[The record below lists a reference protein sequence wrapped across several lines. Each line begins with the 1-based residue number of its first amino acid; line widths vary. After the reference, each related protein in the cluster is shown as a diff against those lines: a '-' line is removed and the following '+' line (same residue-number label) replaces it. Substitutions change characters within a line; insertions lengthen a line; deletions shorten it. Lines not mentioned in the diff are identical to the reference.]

1 MSISSLEKKLFPKE
15 GSREYLVLRSLQSS
29 LITKWC
35 SALISPKT
43 TQKKRLQLILKNT
56 KGTVVGCDY
65 DLHPSM
71 SFDQF
76 RQHVPVTKYD
86 AYQKT
91 YLQRVHL
98 GQKRIISSN
107 PITACMESSGTT
119 GQPKWI
125 PINNMWEQSVLQAQ
139 KLWITAMIKDFPQ
152 ACRGRSLSIV
162 SKTFHG
168 HTEGGIAIG
177 SNTGRMLERQ
187 PWYIKRNP
195 IFPTEV
201 QNIENQQA
209 LQYTIL
215 RFALQNSISVWTT
228 ANPSTI
234 LLYCRRLQEWQQE
247 LTRDLWDGTLRQ
259 GPAST
264 LSNELRVTLERTLV
278 RVPPPRIWKPA
289 YIWPLAVVNCWK
301 GGPAKYFSSQI
312 TRNLGAEIPV
322 REVGVSASEGHF
334 SVPMSQDDEGG
345 TLWTMGH
352 VVEFVDEFNVPHW
365 AWEVEQGKQYRIVI
379 TTEAGLLRYD
389 LQDLVEIVGFTENT
403 PQIRFVGKMGNF
415 LNAVGE
421 KVSEEQISHVLQQIA
436 EDRII
441 GCTVRIHWSEVPY
454 YILAVEG
461 IVEPSKFCRL
471 FDQHLKEQNI
481 EYKSKR
487 ESSRLGKPII
497 QQLPSGFYL
506 RYRQKCVE
514 KGASDAQVKDMIVCN
529 EEKWNRI
536 YKENLT

>member
-35 SALISPKT
+35 SALKDPKT
-43 TQKKRLQLILKNT
+43 SQQKRLQLILQNT
-56 KGTVVGCDY
+56 KGTVVGQDY

-71 SFDQF
+71 NFDQF
-76 RQHVPVTKYD
+76 RQHVPVTNYD
-86 AYQKT
+86 SYHKT
-91 YLQRVHL
+91 YLQRVHK
-98 GQKRIISSN
+98 GQKKIISAT
-107 PITACMESSGTT
+107 PITSCMESSGTT
-119 GQPKWI
+119 GKPKWI

-139 KLWITAMIKDFPQ
+139 KLWITSMVKDFPQ
-152 ACRGRSLSIV
+152 ASRGRSLSIV
-162 SKTFHG
+162 SKPFHG

-177 SNTGRMLERQ
+177 SNTGRMLARQ

-195 IFPTEV
+195 IFPKDV

-215 RFALQNSISVWTT
+215 RFALQNPVSVWTT

-234 LLYCRRLQEWQQE
+234 LLYCRRLLEWKQE

-259 GPAST
+259 GPASV
-264 LSNELRVTLERTLV
+264 LPHEQRVLLEKTLV
-278 RVPPPRIWKPA
+278 PTPPPRIWKPA
-289 YIWPLAVVNCWK
+289 YIWPLGVVNCWK
-301 GGPAKYFSSQI
+301 GGPAQYFASQL
-312 TRNLGAEIPV
+312 TTNLGAEIPI

-334 SVPMSQDDEGG
+334 SVPMSQYDEGG

-352 VVEFVDEFNVPHW
+352 VIEFVDDSNVSHW
-365 AWEVEQGKQYRIVI
+365 AWEVEKGKQYRIVI

-389 LQDLVEIVGFTENT
+389 LQDLVEIVGFTEST
-403 PQIRFVGKMGNF
+403 PQIRFVGKVGNF

-421 KVSEEQISHVLQQIA
+421 KVSEEQISYVLQQIA
-436 EDRII
+436 EKGIV
-441 GCTVRIHWSEVPY
+441 GCTARIHWSEVPH

-461 IVEPSKFCRL
+461 VVDPSKFCRL
-471 FDQHLKEQNI
+471 FDQYLKEQNI

-487 ESSRLGKPII
+487 ESSRLGMPTF
-497 QQLPSGFYL
+497 QQLPDGFYVQ
-506 RYRQKCVE
+506 YRQKCVAQ
-514 KGASDAQVKDMIVCN
+514 GASDAQVKDIIVCS
-529 EEKWNRI
+529 EEKWNTI
-536 YKENLT
+536 CTQDFM